1 MLDARRARD
10 RMVDAQIARRGVK
23 DQSVLEAMRS
33 VPREKFVA
41 AGFEELAYD
50 DAPLPIGE
58 GQTISQPYVVA
69 LMIEAAA
76 LEPADKVLE
85 VGAGSGYAAAVMSRI
100 ARKVHAIERHETLG
114 KTAMKRLAELGYDNV
129 ELKIADGTSGWPE
142 AAPFDAIV
150 VSAGGPSVPPAL
162 KQQLDI
168 GGRLVIPVGAGQRS
182 QRLTRITRLGASRF
196 KEEDFGGV
204 AFVPLIGE
212 AGWATES

>member
-1 MLDARRARD
+1 
-10 RMVDAQIARRGVK
+10 
-23 DQSVLEAMRS
+23 
-33 VPREKFVA
+33 
-41 AGFEELAYD
+41 
-50 DAPLPIGE
+50 
-58 GQTISQPYVVA
+58 
-69 LMIEAAA
+69 
-76 LEPADKVLE
+76 
-85 VGAGSGYAAAVMSRI
+85 
-100 ARKVHAIERHETLG
+100 
-114 KTAMKRLAELGYDNV
+114 MKRLAELGYDNV

-196 KEEDFGGV
+196 EEEDLGGV

-212 AGWATES
+212 AGWAAES

>member
-1 MLDARRARD
+1 
-10 RMVDAQIARRGVK
+10 
-23 DQSVLEAMRS
+23 
-33 VPREKFVA
+33 
-41 AGFEELAYD
+41 
-50 DAPLPIGE
+50 
-58 GQTISQPYVVA
+58 VVA

-85 VGAGSGYAAAVMSRI
+85 VGAGSGYAAAIMSRI

-129 ELKIADGTSGWPE
+129 ELKIADGTGGWPE

-162 KQQLDI
+162 KEQLNI

-182 QRLTRITRLGASRF
+182 QRLTRITRRGASRF
-196 KEEDFGGV
+196 EEEDFGGV
-204 AFVPLIGE
+204 AFVPVIGE